1 MQEIRDRLGL
11 VDAVGGHTISTSVQ
25 VFDIELEYLQIR
37 KCLELIAFASLIAN
51 KDKYSA
57 AHANFA
63 SHWKAKQ
70 MLECIEK
77 LNPDFYPLPV
87 EPPKVLNNGV
97 KHLDLVPDG
106 FLTRPEYVTLYEK
119 ASEFLHSRNPFTP
132 KDPVVKLG
140 YNTRGWVSR
149 IKCLLKLHVT
159 DLVDGSVWIIE
170 VPNEGPVRGYACQP
184 RAVAAAESAK

>member
-106 FLTRPEYVTLYEK
+106 FLTRPEYVTLK
-119 ASEFLHSRNPFTP
+119 KHRSFCI
-132 KDPVVKLG
+132 LG
-140 YNTRGWVSR
+140 IRLRPR
-149 IKCLLKLHVT
+149 IQ
-159 DLVDGSVWIIE
+159 S
-170 VPNEGPVRGYACQP
+170 
-184 RAVAAAESAK
+184 

>member
-1 MQEIRDRLGL
+1 MQEIRDRLAL
-11 VDAVGGHTISTSVQ
+11 VEAVGQHKISTSVET
-25 VFDIELEYLQIR
+25 FDIELVFLQLR

-57 AHANFA
+57 AYANFA
-63 SHWKAKQ
+63 SHWKAKG

-87 EPPKVLNNGV
+87 KQPTVLANGV
-97 KHLDLVPDG
+97 KHLDLVPNG
-106 FLTRPEYVTLYEK
+106 FLTRSEFVTLYEK
-119 ASEFLHSRNPFTP
+119 SSEFLHSRNPFTT

-140 YNTRGWVSR
+140 YSTKEWLSR

-159 DLVDGSVWIIE
+159 HLVDGSVWIIE
-170 VPNEGPVRGYACQP
+170 IPNDGPVRGYQGEP
-184 RAVAAAESAK
+184 RSLAAESTK